1 MQIDLKKIALLLLR
15 RWYVLLAA
23 VFLGGIIAVFVYM
36 SSTPKFRVTASLM
49 LRPQDDNARP
59 TDDMMRVMGFSGPDN
74 VQDEVEVLSS
84 RRIYSEAIR
93 DLGLQVN
100 QRRKVRFRWIGEYE
114 ERSCSLILP
123 PTTLDTLK
131 EESRVETRF
140 DGKNYF
146 LTVYYG
152 KKRVGWKNKQKY
164 TASDGETVN
173 TILGPIKV
181 VGHEQKPYKVYT
193 SILPLGVAVMQKQQA
208 VAVVR
213 ASRESNIVNLSAVTG
228 MPRMMED
235 FLTRVIALY
244 NDFSAQDKNVLAG
257 QSAQFIAGRLDVIGN
272 ELDSIEQAVEQY
284 RKDHLITDLTQ
295 EGIVYMQ
302 ASQSY
307 ENRASD
313 IRTQLRLVEYIRSL
327 LSDETDQTALIPAN
341 LGILDGSL
349 QSLIIDYNHLVVE
362 HIRLSQSASENN
374 PLFLQQREQIAQM
387 RKNVL
392 KSLDGQKEGLE
403 ISMKNLEAQQ
413 REWDGKIGHLP
424 TQEREYVELRR
435 QQQLKESQYLYLS
448 QKGEESAIMLAS
460 QAVPAKV
467 IDYPAQLPKVVS
479 PKPLLLLIEWT
490 LLMLVLASMGILF
503 IDRKRLSV

>member
-1 MQIDLKKIALLLLR
+1 MPVNFKRIGAAMLR

-23 VFLGGIIAVFVYM
+23 VLLGGVIAVFVYM
-36 SSTPKFRVTASLM
+36 TSTPKFQVTASLM
-49 LRPQDDNARP
+49 LREQNDNTRP
-59 TDDMMRVMGFSGPDN
+59 TDDMMRMMGFSGTDN

-84 RRIYSEAIR
+84 RRIYSDAIR
-93 DLGLQVN
+93 DLGLQME
-100 QRRKVRFRWIGEYE
+100 QRRKCRFRWVGEYE
-114 ERSCSLILP
+114 DCSCSLVLQQM
-123 PTTLDTLK
+123 TLDTLK
-131 EESRVETRF
+131 EVSRIDTRF
-140 DGKNYF
+140 DGKTYF
-146 LTVYYG
+146 LTVRFG
-152 KKRVGWKNKQKY
+152 KKRVGWKNKATY

-173 TILGPIKV
+173 TLLGPITV
-181 VGHEQKPYKVYT
+181 VGGAAQPYKLQTTV
-193 SILPLGVAVMQKQQA
+193 LPLSVAVMQKQQT

-213 ASRESNIVNLSAVTG
+213 ASRESNIVNLSTTTD

-257 QSAQFIAGRLDVIGN
+257 QSAQFIAGRLDIIGY
-272 ELDSIEQAVEQY
+272 ELDSIEQAVERY

-327 LSDETDQTALIPAN
+327 LSDETDEAALIPAN
-341 LGILDGSL
+341 LGVQDGSL

-387 RKNVL
+387 RKNIL

-435 QQQLKESQYLYLS
+435 QQQLKENQYLYLS

-460 QAVPAKV
+460 QALPAKV
-467 IDYPAQLPKVVS
+467 IDYPAMLPKVVS
-479 PKPLLLLIEWT
+479 PKPLFLLVEWV
-490 LLMLVLASMGILF
+490 LLMFILAFAGIVAEDLL
-503 IDRKRLSV
+503 RKA